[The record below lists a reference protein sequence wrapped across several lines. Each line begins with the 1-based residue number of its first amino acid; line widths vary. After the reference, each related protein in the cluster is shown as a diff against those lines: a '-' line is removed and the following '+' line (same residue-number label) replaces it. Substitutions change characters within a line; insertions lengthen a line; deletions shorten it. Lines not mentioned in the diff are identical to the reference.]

1 MVSGRRARHYST
13 RDRQL
18 KRPKFVAHRGATLT
32 VWVIVSGIAETALAD
47 EEEFAGKFRDDA
59 TLKNAFG

>member
-1 MVSGRRARHYST
+1 
-13 RDRQL
+13 
-18 KRPKFVAHRGATLT
+18 VAHRGATLT